1 MRLCAVAAASSLAAL
16 VVAPPAG
23 AVIVVQQGIAGIRIG
38 MTQAKVRA
46 KLGKP
51 RSFKH
56 GTNEFGKYTEL
67 RYRGLRITF
76 QGDRT
81 VTSIW
86 TSSPRERTARGIGVG
101 STRAAV
107 RARVEG
113 VRCGRGHCFVGRF
126 LPGRRVTDFFLR
138 NGRVSA
144 VVVGFVID

>member
-1 MRLCAVAAASSLAAL
+1 MRLRAIAATALVAL

-23 AVIVVQQGIAGIRIG
+23 AVIVVQQGIARIRLG
-38 MTQAKVRA
+38 MTQAQVRA

-51 RSFKH
+51 RSVQH
-56 GTNEFGKYTEL
+56 GRNEFGSFTQL

-76 QGDRT
+76 QGNTT
-81 VTSIW
+81 VTAIRT
-86 TSSPRERTARGIGVG
+86 TSTSERTPRGIGVG

-107 RARVEG
+107 RARVAG
-113 VRCGRGHCFVGRF
+113 VRCATGHCFVGRF
-126 LPGRRVTDFFLR
+126 LPGHRVTDFLLR